1 MNVDSDDFPEPI
13 INNKNLLVYPCVCSN
28 DEAALKPAFE
38 FSVGYKTN
46 VGLSVTVDMDF
57 IKANTPPDPKILSDL
72 IITEAVVGNITSLDN
87 KVSLPVSVAY
97 STKSGKSEGNLT
109 KMFTNHIKILQMCK
123 T

>member
-72 IITEAVVGNITSLDN
+72 IITEAVVGI
-87 KVSLPVSVAY
+87 LP
-97 STKSGKSEGNLT
+97 L
-109 KMFTNHIKILQMCK
+109 
-123 T
+123 